1 MIGTSWCSACRAYL
15 GTARAWLK
23 LSGERQG
30 SVESVSFL
38 GEALRQHLSLVDHQ
52 PLETAAAASGSAWP
66 SVAPRG
72 FVWLANQSASSPK
85 FSQVSP
91 SAGEWHVSG
100 APLALAGV
108 GRRWLAS
115 RARLFSTNDRSKAI
129 PAIAVQH
136 SESGPPKHSPC
147 RGNENLNWLP
157 LSSRG
162 VAAVMASTD
171 CICIADPGGTRQLYY
186 WTSESVPSN
195 TSSVANPH
203 PGVIT
208 TDFCV
213 HLWIFNIL
221 CQCSRRI
228 RP

>member
-1 MIGTSWCSACRAYL
+1 MAKAVGGASRECRECVFFCRRPYDSICHL
-15 GTARAWLK
+15 WIISHLK
-23 LSGERQG
+23 PPP
-30 SVESVSFL
+30 
-38 GEALRQHLSLVDHQ
+38 LRVV
-52 PLETAAAASGSAWP
+52 PRGPAWP
-66 SVAPRG
+66 RVASCGSRINRPRLPS
-72 FVWLANQSASSPK
+72 FHK
-85 FSQVSP
+85 FPP

-108 GRRWLAS
+108 GWRWLAS
-115 RARLFSTNDRSKAI
+115 RARLFSTNNRSKAI

-157 LSSRG
+157 PVVPGCRCCDG
-162 VAAVMASTD
+162 MASTD
-171 CICIADPGGTRQLYY
+171 CICIAGPGGTRQLCY

-221 CQCSRRI
+221 CQCSRPI